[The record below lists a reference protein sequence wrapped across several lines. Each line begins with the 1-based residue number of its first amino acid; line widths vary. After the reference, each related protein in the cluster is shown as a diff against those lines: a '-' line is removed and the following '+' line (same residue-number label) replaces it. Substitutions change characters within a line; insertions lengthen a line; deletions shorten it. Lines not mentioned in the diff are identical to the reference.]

1 MTKICICDLDGVVAD
16 NTKRFEKAE
25 EAKQQW
31 QASHRV
37 PGTSAILKEYGA
49 PGAND
54 IFWQEAFNPASVV
67 LDTLIE
73 GVSEALDKLYG
84 EYGVIFLTSRP
95 ESMRGATEAWLE
107 GHDISVEHPQFGD
120 FLVTKQPAFQFVKT
134 VTWKAGMVQMLH
146 KLFDA
151 DTVVFIDDE
160 EANRRAVLDAYPD
173 GGDFGMV
180 RVYGS
185 LAEAV
190 AAL

>member
-1 MTKICICDLDGVVAD
+1 MQLLICDLDGVIA
-16 NTKRFEKAE
+16 NNEARFAKAE

-31 QASHRV
+31 IAAHRV
-37 PGTSAILKEYGA
+37 PGTGAILKEYGA

-54 IFWQEAFNPASVV
+54 IYWQTVFNPELVV

-73 GVSEALDKLYG
+73 GVPEALDKLYG

-107 GHDISVEHPQFGD
+107 EHDISVEHPQFGD
-120 FLVTKQPAFQFVKT
+120 SLVMKQPAFQFVKT
-134 VTWKAGMVQMLH
+134 ITWKSGMVQMLH

-151 DTVVFIDDE
+151 DELCFIDDE
-160 EANRRAVLDAYPD
+160 PNNRQAVLDAYPD
-173 GGDFGMV
+173 GGDFGIV
-180 RVYGS
+180 KVYAS